1 MFWHSTNEIHTR
13 VDVRYI
19 GWDAD
24 ICCMC
29 GDAGGRFRDGYDA
42 VEVSC
47 LEAGSGIGEPVDWS
61 SSDGSHW
68 VSGSELNL
76 LTFSDALSSLSL
88 SCRT

>member
-1 MFWHSTNEIHTR
+1 
-13 VDVRYI
+13 
-19 GWDAD
+19 
-24 ICCMC
+24 
-29 GDAGGRFRDGYDA
+29 

-47 LEAGSGIGEPVDWS
+47 LEAGSGIDEPVDWS